1 MKDTDIMKMTE
12 AFLQA
17 MSTTIATM
25 VVKQMAETSETI
37 RREEEKKKPRYY
49 TRDEVCEMLRISKP
63 TYHAMAGKGA
73 FGITHA
79 GRKVL
84 IDADRFDRD
93 LADGKLGKYRRT
105 FSSAR

>member
-1 MKDTDIMKMTE
+1 MKQEEIFKMTE

-25 VVKQMAETSETI
+25 VVKQMTENSEI
-37 RREEEKKKPRYY
+37 VKREEEKKKPRYY
-49 TRDEVCEMLRISKP
+49 SREEVCEMLKISKP

-73 FGITHA
+73 FTVTYA